1 MKFSEMTYTRP
12 DPEAVKATLAGLT
25 ERLKAARNYQEA
37 REIFLSQQAESRHIH
52 TAATLASVRHSI
64 DTRDEYYDGE
74 EKFWNNFFPE
84 LQAVQQEWTKAM
96 LASPFRKEFAQ
107 EYGNIMFTNAEM
119 ALKTFSPAIIPQ
131 LQKENELT
139 QAYEKVLATAQIP
152 F

>member
-107 EYGNIMFTNAEM
+107 
-119 ALKTFSPAIIPQ
+119 
-131 LQKENELT
+131 
-139 QAYEKVLATAQIP
+139 
-152 F
+152 